1 MTTTA
6 DLLAL
11 TVTALTNTT
20 DAGANVFSAR
30 DWPTW
35 NGNYPILFIRAPEE
49 EKESLGRHGPPQF
62 TVTATLTVVA
72 RNQAPA
78 SGTVP
83 LDSGAVAVEAGLN
96 KLKQQIEGALINY
109 PALTSLIQQFP
120 FVRSRMTVTAE
131 GEQHL
136 GELVTEIG
144 MEFFQGPDDFYQA
157 PSAALTDIEI
167 TVQEPSGT
175 TEPGLS
181 ITLPQ

>member
-6 DLLAL
+6 DLLAVA
-11 TVTALTNTT
+11 VTALTNAT
-20 DAGANVFSAR
+20 DAGANIFSVR
-30 DWPTW
+30 NWPTW
-35 NGNYPILFIRAPEE
+35 SGDYPIIFIRTPEE

-62 TVTATLTVVA
+62 TTTATLTVLV
-72 RNQAPA
+72 RSQAPA

-83 LDSGAVAVEAGLN
+83 FDSGALDVETELN
-96 KLKQQIEGALINY
+96 KLKQQIEVALINY

-120 FVRSRMTVTAE
+120 FVRSRMTITSE

-136 GELVTEIG
+136 GELVVEFG
-144 MEFFQGPDDFYQA
+144 LEFFQGPDDFYQA
-157 PSAALTDIEI
+157 PSSPLTDIEL
-167 TVQEPSGT
+167 TVQEPNGT